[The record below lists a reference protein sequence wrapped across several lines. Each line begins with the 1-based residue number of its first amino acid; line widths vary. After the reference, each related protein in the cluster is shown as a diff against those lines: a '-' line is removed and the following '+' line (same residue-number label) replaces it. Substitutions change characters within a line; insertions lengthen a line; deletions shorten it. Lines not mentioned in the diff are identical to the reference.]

1 MSRTGTTR
9 SQIIGRRARYAKKAR
24 LGGFIRR
31 FGVGIALTTIVVGA
45 GAWLSL
51 SGALD
56 RTEQKLRNGAY
67 EKLADAGF
75 RVNNILVEGRY
86 ETDPDVLRAIINLN
100 RGDPIFAFD
109 PAEVHEMIERLS
121 WVREA
126 HVERRLPDTIY
137 VGLIERKPIAL
148 WQHKGKMRVIDEEG
162 VTLTDKLSAS
172 QKTLPIVV
180 GEYANE
186 QAHNLLA
193 MLEAEPD
200 IRNMVEA
207 ATWVGDRRWDLTLKN
222 TIIVRLPE
230 SDIGLAL
237 SRLAKAQE
245 QDKIIDK
252 DLNVIDL
259 REKDRITVRT
269 RPGAVQE
276 YQASFD
282 SKKGDSI

>member
-1 MSRTGTTR
+1 MVGTG
-9 SQIIGRRARYAKKAR
+9 
-24 LGGFIRR
+24 
-31 FGVGIALTTIVVGA
+31 V
-45 GAWLSL
+45 WLSS

-56 RTEQKLRNGAY
+56 RTQQRVQNGVY

-109 PAEVHEMIERLS
+109 PAETREMIERLS

-137 VGLIERKPIAL
+137 VGLVERKPMAL
-148 WQHKGKMRVIDEEG
+148 WQHKNKLRVIDEEG
-162 VTLTDKLSAS
+162 VTLTDKLGVN

-186 QAHNLLA
+186 QAHNLLM
-193 MLEAEPD
+193 MLDAEPE
-200 IRNMVEA
+200 IASLVEA

-222 TIIVRLPE
+222 QISVKLPE
-230 SDIGLAL
+230 NEIGLAL
-237 SRLAKAQE
+237 SRLAKAQA
-245 QDKIIDK
+245 QDKILDK
-252 DLNVIDL
+252 DINMIDL
-259 REKDRITVRT
+259 REGDRITVRT

-282 SKKGDSI
+282 TKAGDNI

>member
-1 MSRTGTTR
+1 MV
-9 SQIIGRRARYAKKAR
+9 
-24 LGGFIRR
+24 
-31 FGVGIALTTIVVGA
+31 GVGT
-45 GAWLSL
+45 WLSL
-51 SGALD
+51 SGTLD
-56 RTEQKLRNGAY
+56 RTHQRTQNKIYNM
-67 EKLADAGF
+67 LADAGF

-109 PAEVHEMIERLS
+109 PAETREMIERLS

-137 VGLIERKPIAL
+137 VGIVERQPIAL
-148 WQHKGKMRVIDEEG
+148 WQHKNKLRVIDTEG
-162 VTLTDKLSAS
+162 VTLTDQLSAN

-186 QAHNLLA
+186 QAYDLLV
-193 MLEAEPD
+193 MLEAEPE
-200 IRNMVEA
+200 IRELVEA

-222 TIIVRLPE
+222 KISVRLPE
-230 SDIGLAL
+230 MDIGLAL
-237 SRLAKAQE
+237 SRLAKAQA
-245 QDKIIDK
+245 QDEILDK

-259 REKDRITVRT
+259 RETDRITVRT

-276 YQASFD
+276 YKASFD
-282 SKKGDSI
+282 SKLGDNI